1 MLKAR
6 LAVPTQSW
14 GLSSAAHGGRPV
26 PRFGAGAQTGPR
38 KLLPSLLAC
47 RPCLNP
53 NELSRQ
59 PEARTQPSSRLN
71 QRRPFLQRGGEKP
84 ELLQGRRAGGTAEG
98 GPGPIQPRPHGHLAE
113 HLVPVEDG
121 LALLLHLQLPAL
133 LGALHTLQDR
143 VGAGSPEGSH
153 GRSHG
158 ASILQWEGRSEMWL
172 CRLWGLESPPCDPEV

>member
-14 GLSSAAHGGRPV
+14 GRSSAVHGGRPV

-53 NELSRQ
+53 NELMRQ

-71 QRRPFLQRGGEKP
+71 QRRPCLQRGGGEKP
-84 ELLQGRRAGGTAEG
+84 ELLQGRGMGGTAEG
-98 GPGPIQPRPHGHLAE
+98 GRGPGPVQPRPHGHLAE

-133 LGALHTLQDR
+133 LGALHALQDR
-143 VGAGSPEGSH
+143 VGAGSPEGGH

-158 ASILQWEGRSEMWL
+158 ASILVVL
-172 CRLWGLESPPCDPEV
+172 LVV